1 MPKYLQYLSTTME
14 NILTEIFKKYNL
26 KMNLNQYVLI
36 SSTLKAY
43 VTYLYEEEKLTYKIT
58 ENKILW
64 IQKEKME

>member
-1 MPKYLQYLSTTME
+1 ME

-36 SSTLKAY
+36 GSTLKAY

>member
-1 MPKYLQYLSTTME
+1 ME

-26 KMNLNQYVLI
+26 KMTLNQYVLI
-36 SSTLKAY
+36 GSTLKAY

>member
-1 MPKYLQYLSTTME
+1 
-14 NILTEIFKKYNL
+14 
-26 KMNLNQYVLI
+26 MNLNQYVLI
-36 SSTLKAY
+36 GSTLKAY